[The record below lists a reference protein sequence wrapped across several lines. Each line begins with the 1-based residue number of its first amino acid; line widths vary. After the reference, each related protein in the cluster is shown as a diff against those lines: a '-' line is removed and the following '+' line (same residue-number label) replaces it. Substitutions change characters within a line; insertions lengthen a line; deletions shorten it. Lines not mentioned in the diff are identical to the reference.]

1 MGKVA
6 GSKIVSTALRLVPG
20 PLRGFVRSIP
30 GVAAAQ
36 RAAIAVM
43 ASEEFDHEIDYGPA
57 KGLRMP
63 ILLPR
68 DKGFWKGTYEW
79 EFCNRL
85 SAAVQGGDAC
95 FDIGAFRG
103 YTAGVMAMGGAAKVW
118 AFEPSPANQDAI
130 RHVLELNPDRP
141 IELIPAAVGAVPGK
155 ISITLHDDP
164 SMNYVGGSTAGRPA
178 VEVDLCSV
186 DDVIARRLASAPQ
199 LMKIDVEGAEG
210 SVLQGAKKALQ
221 EAVRE
226 IFIEIHHA
234 EALAECGQLLA
245 DAGFTNVWQSS
256 DTGDFPVQIQ
266 FSKKRI

>member
-1 MGKVA
+1 MGNI
-6 GSKIVSTALRLVPG
+6 GSSVLSRALRFVPG
-20 PLRGFVRSIP
+20 SVRGLVRSIP

-36 RAAIAVM
+36 RAAIAVL
-43 ASEEFDHEIDYGPA
+43 ASEEFEHEIDYGPA

-85 SAAVQGGDAC
+85 SAAVQRGDTC

-103 YTAGVMAMGGAAKVW
+103 YTAGVMAMAGAKVW

-130 RHVLELNPDRP
+130 RHVLDLNPDRP

-164 SMNYVGGSTAGRPA
+164 SMNYVGGSPAGRPA

-186 DDVIARRLASAPQ
+186 DDVIARRIASAPQ

-221 EAVRE
+221 ESVRE
-226 IFIEIHHA
+226 IFIEVHHA
-234 EALAECGQLLA
+234 EALAECAQLLA
-245 DAGFTNVWQSS
+245 EAGFTKVWQSS
-256 DTGDFPVQIQ
+256 DTGDFPVQMQ
-266 FSKKRI
+266 FSKKRT